1 MGLVAF
7 TFDREL
13 TGQFVRFPYRL
24 YRDDAGW
31 VPPLETAVYAQ
42 LDRSAE
48 FFRQPGNA
56 HRHFIARLGSRTLG
70 RVTASI
76 HAALKDE
83 SGAPIGCLGHF
94 EAERDHAVAADLIGA
109 AVRWLRDRYAARR
122 IWGPID
128 LDVWHGYRMMTAG
141 FAERR
146 FLGEPYNPPYYP
158 ELFERC
164 GFGVRQRWHSY
175 EVPAAT
181 TYESY
186 ERLGRARAQALRAMG
201 YRFVPF
207 DRARLGADLRKLH
220 DLLLRSYGHFP
231 ALTPISAREFERIAR
246 PLRYALLPGA
256 ALFVHNGHDEPCGFA
271 VAPLDLADALRA
283 MRGCDSLLSR
293 VRFLRVRRRTR
304 RAFLHMVGL
313 VPEEAR
319 RGSGLGAAL
328 IATVLESLRGQGR
341 GAQLAALVAEKSPSR
356 GHIERAGARATRE
369 YALYEALP

>member
-1 MGLVAF
+1 MGLVTF
-7 TFDREL
+7 TFDPEH
-13 TGQFVRFPYRL
+13 TSEFVRFPYRL

-31 VPPLETAVYAQ
+31 VPPLETAVRAQ
-42 LDRSAE
+42 LDRGAE

-76 HAALKDE
+76 NAGLKDE
-83 SGAPIGCLGHF
+83 SGAAIGCLGYF
-94 EAERDHAVAADLIGA
+94 EAEPDHAVAADLIGA
-109 AVRWLRDRYAARR
+109 AVHWLRDQRARR

-146 FLGEPYNPPYYP
+146 FLGEPYNPPYYA

-186 ERLGRARAQALRAMG
+186 GRLGCARARALRGLG

-207 DRARLGADLRKLH
+207 VRARFGAELRKLH
-220 DLLLRSYGHFP
+220 DLLLRSYGHF
-231 ALTPISAREFERIAR
+231 LGFTPISAREFERIAR
-246 PLRYALLPGA
+246 PLRYALLPAA
-256 ALFVHNGHDEPCGFA
+256 ALFVHDEHDQPCGFA
-271 VAPLDLADALRA
+271 IAPLDLADAQRA
-283 MRGCDSLLSR
+283 MRGRDSLPSR
-293 VRFLRVRRRTR
+293 LRFLRARHRTR

-313 VPEEAR
+313 VPEEAQ

-328 IATVLESLRGQGR
+328 IAQVLEAVRAQGR
-341 GAQLAALVAEKSPSR
+341 AARLAALVAEGSPSR

-369 YALYEALP
+369 YALYEARP